1 MRAHV
6 SVCVSESAAAAAA
19 TKLKSLRPKKY
30 HARLKDY
37 IAIILLGFE

>member
-6 SVCVSESAAAAAA
+6 SVCVSESAAAAA